1 MSSVDPNTLCP
12 GCFVTPLSA
21 GVCSYCGF
29 DPREPRP
36 PSALGLGALVGH
48 QFLVGRVLGKPGGF
62 GITYLAF
69 DRQRS
74 QRVALKEYLPRD
86 LAVRAADGA
95 TILPQSQEEGELF
108 RYGLGQFMNEAR
120 TLAQL
125 NHPNIVRVREFLEA
139 NGTAYLAMD
148 YYRGV
153 SLAEY
158 LATQPDGRIGE
169 RTALALM
176 QPVLDGLRA
185 VHAQGFLHRDIK
197 PANIYLAK
205 IERGGVSPILL
216 DFGAARTAIGE
227 RSRSLSVVVTDG
239 YAPFEQ
245 YHRRGRQGPATDI
258 YAAGAVLYRM
268 LTGSTPPPAPER
280 MSQDTLEPA
289 ARYGVSA
296 PVSDAIGHALQ
307 VEAYQRPQTVQL
319 FQQALAGA
327 APPPQPAAQPAP
339 PPRGGAW
346 AGDTG
351 GAGTAAAG
359 AGGQQR
365 AQAFFPRLLRG
376 DYGLAKTF
384 WLYLVLVSVLMAAA
398 LTLVESIPV
407 LLLLNLLFTGY
418 RVVALIGTWR
428 AADRFTGGQVWAVLA
443 KIVVVIEVGMTLWGW
458 VTVLTVLGSL

>member
-1 MSSVDPNTLCP
+1 MSPVDPAILCP
-12 GCFVTPLSA
+12 GCFVAPLSA
-21 GVCSYCGF
+21 GVCGYCGF

-36 PSALGLGALVGH
+36 PSAIGLGALVGN
-48 QFLVGRVLGKPGGF
+48 QFLLGRVLGKPGGF

-69 DRQRS
+69 DREDG
-74 QRVALKEYLPRD
+74 QRVALKEYMPRD
-86 LAVRAADGA
+86 LVVRAADGS
-95 TILPQSQEEGELF
+95 TILPQSQEEGDLF
-108 RYGLGQFMNEAR
+108 RHGLGQFVREAR

-125 NHPNIVRVREFLEA
+125 HHPNIVGVRRFLEA

-158 LATQPDGRIGE
+158 LGAQPDGRVPE
-169 RTALALM
+169 HTALALM

-205 IERGGVSPILL
+205 IEGGGVNPILI

-245 YHRRGRQGPATDI
+245 YHRRGRQGPATDL

-268 LTGSTPPPAPER
+268 LTGRTPPPAPER
-280 MSQDTLEPA
+280 MSRDTLEPA
-289 ARYGVSA
+289 SRYGISA

-327 APPPQPAAQPAP
+327 APPPPVRHDPPAAAF
-339 PPRGGAW
+339 RSE
-346 AGDTG
+346 DT
-351 GAGTAAAG
+351 ADAG
-359 AGGQQR
+359 AGGSQR
-365 AQAFFPRLLRG
+365 SQAFFPRLWRG
-376 DYGLAKTF
+376 DFGLAKTF
-384 WLYLVLVSVLMAAA
+384 WLYLVLVSVLVGFA
-398 LTLVESIPV
+398 LNLVESLPV
-407 LLLLNLLFTGY
+407 LLLVLLLFTAY
-418 RVVALIGTWR
+418 RVVALVGTWR
-428 AADRFTGGQVWAVLA
+428 AADRFTGSKVWGVLS
-443 KIVVVIEVGMTLWGW
+443 KLVVVGDVAMTLWGW
-458 VTVLTVLGSL
+458 VAVLTLLGEL